1 MGRACVR
8 WARTGECRGRRT
20 RALPRYLV
28 TPEPRPPVRLSPA
41 AAATTILTRSQQG
54 SARVEILLSI
64 AIFLAFG
71 FGFVLVNMLVGAIV
85 RPSAPNPEKASVY
98 ECGEPTVGSSWVQ
111 FDLRFYV
118 VALFYLIFD
127 VEVALIWPIAVV
139 FREHAGPALIIAGVF
154 MALILVGYV
163 YEWYSGSLDWIR
175 STANTGSPGRIGGL
189 AGARLGTLASAAEAR
204 RLARRDP
211 EVVEEERAT
220 VGAST

>member
-1 MGRACVR
+1 M
-8 WARTGECRGRRT
+8 
-20 RALPRYLV
+20 
-28 TPEPRPPVRLSPA
+28 
-41 AAATTILTRSQQG
+41 
-54 SARVEILLSI
+54 EILLSI

-85 RPSAPNPEKASVY
+85 RPSAPNPEKVSIY

-139 FREHAGPALIIAGVF
+139 FRDHAGPALVIAGVF
-154 MALILVGYV
+154 LALILVGYV

-175 STANTGSPGRIGGL
+175 STANVRMPAGVGGL
-189 AGARLGTLASAAEAR
+189 AGARLGTITTSAEAR

-211 EVVEEERAT
+211 EMVEEEQAA
-220 VGAST
+220 VGAPS

>member
-1 MGRACVR
+1 M
-8 WARTGECRGRRT
+8 
-20 RALPRYLV
+20 
-28 TPEPRPPVRLSPA
+28 
-41 AAATTILTRSQQG
+41 
-54 SARVEILLSI
+54 EILLSI

-85 RPSAPNPEKASVY
+85 RPSAPNPEKASIY

-139 FREHAGPALIIAGVF
+139 FRQHAGPALVIAGVF
-154 MALILVGYV
+154 MALILIGYV

-175 STANTGSPGRIGGL
+175 SSANAAGPRRIGGL
-189 AGARLGTLASAAEAR
+189 TGARLGTVAATSAEAR
-204 RLARRDP
+204 RMARRDP
-211 EVVEEERAT
+211 ELLEEERAAA
-220 VGAST
+220 GAAT